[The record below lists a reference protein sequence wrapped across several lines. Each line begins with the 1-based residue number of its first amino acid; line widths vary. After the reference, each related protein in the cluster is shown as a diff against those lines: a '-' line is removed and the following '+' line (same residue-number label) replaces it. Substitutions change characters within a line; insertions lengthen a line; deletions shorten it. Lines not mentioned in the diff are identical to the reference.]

1 MYVKL
6 YIYIYIH
13 VHVHIHMYTYTY
25 IHIHVH
31 IYIHIHT
38 HTYMYM
44 YSLYMFFPASSI
56 SLPVIKPVSYYA
68 IPLHLTHWDIR
79 VRPQGWGLKFC
90 TLPLTW
96 AQNAPTNLR
105 ECKTIG
111 DTINHSFRYV
121 MRPRPV

>member
-1 MYVKL
+1 MYTFA
-6 YIYIYIH
+6 Y
-13 VHVHIHMYTYTY
+13 MYTYTY

-31 IYIHIHT
+31 I
-38 HTYMYM
+38 
-44 YSLYMFFPASSI
+44 LFFPASSI
-56 SLPVIKPVSYYA
+56 SLPLIKPVSYYA

-105 ECKTIG
+105 ECETIG

-121 MRPRPV
+121 IRPLPVYTVHQYQFVY